1 VQDWIADFIDQQ
13 KESSKIVALRAMG
26 KYPQYWTSKLADYLD
41 PQQSKDVL
49 MEAISSSYSSNSHQL
64 ASRIVDLLHLQDPD
78 ILSYAILTLANI
90 HQTENLGAI
99 LQKFSVHQNEKV
111 RNAAKEA
118 IILYSQNSLDDYMK
132 EIGFEE

>member
-1 VQDWIADFIDQQ
+1 
-13 KESSKIVALRAMG
+13 MG
-26 KYPQYWTSKLADYLD
+26 KYPHHWISKLAEYLD
-41 PQQSKDVL
+41 PAQSKDIL

-64 ASRIVDLLHLQDPD
+64 ASRIVDLLHLKDPD
-78 ILSYAILTLANI
+78 IISYAILTLANI
-90 HQTENLGAI
+90 HQTENLASI
-99 LQKFSVHQNEKV
+99 LQQFSIHQNEKV